1 MYKTSNTVNTLDN
14 SITVSTESLSRLLDC
29 GRSTAVKI
37 GEAADAKVRVG
48 RRVLWNSNKIRK
60 YFQLYAYLINRF

>member
-60 YFQLYAYLINRF
+60 YLSAPGLKVMD

>member
-1 MYKTSNTVNTLDN
+1 MYKTLNTETTLDN

-60 YFQLYAYLINRF
+60 YLSAPGLKVID